1 MELWVLGANGT
12 YPTAGR
18 PTAGY
23 LLSHRDTRV
32 WIDAGSGT
40 FGGLLELMD
49 PADLDALI
57 ISHMH
62 VDHCAD
68 VFPLYHYL
76 RFGPV
81 DRPPLPL
88 IVPDGAV
95 ERLSAFLDSGGGSH
109 LAETFAPH
117 TPAPGEVVSLG
128 TMAFRF
134 GRSDHPVPTLQVRAE
149 AEGRSITY
157 SADTGTGSDLVELA
171 AGANTLLA
179 EATFLGPDKPAPHHL
194 TATEAGQIARQAGV
208 ERLILTHLMP
218 TLDPQQSIAEAAA
231 VFGGDVMVAAPN
243 LEVLI

>member
-1 MELWVLGANGT
+1 MDLWVLGANGT

-23 LLSHRDTRV
+23 LLSHDETRV

-49 PADLDALI
+49 PVDLDALI
-57 ISHMH
+57 ISHLH

-81 DRPPLPL
+81 EREPLPL
-88 IVPDGAV
+88 ILPAGAV
-95 ERLSAFLDSGGGSH
+95 DRLDSFLDSGGGSH
-109 LAETFAPH
+109 LADAFDLVTPGTAPLERGSM
-117 TPAPGEVVSLG
+117 TL
-128 TMAFRF
+128 RF
-134 GRSDHPVPTLQVRAE
+134 GSADHPVPTLQVRVE
-149 AEGRSITY
+149 AGGRSFAY
-157 SADTGTGSDLVELA
+157 SADTGTGSKLTSLA
-171 AGANTLLA
+171 GGANTLLC
-179 EATFLGPDKPAPHHL
+179 EASFQGSDKPAPHHL
-194 TATEAGQIARQAGV
+194 TASEAGEIAEKAGV

-218 TLDPQQSIAEAAA
+218 TLDPQQSITEAAA
-231 VFGGDVMVAAPN
+231 HFGGDVMMAGPG

>member
-23 LLSHRDTRV
+23 LLSAGDTRV
-32 WIDAGSGT
+32 WVDAGSGT
-40 FGGLLELMD
+40 FDALLHLMD

-68 VFPLYHYL
+68 VLPLYHYL

-88 IVPDGAV
+88 IVPEGAV
-95 ERLSAFLDSGGGSH
+95 TRLAAFVDSGGGAH
-109 LAETFAPH
+109 LGDVFDPV
-117 TPAPGEVVSLG
+117 TPSAQPIEVGSM
-128 TMAFRF
+128 TFRF
-134 GRSDHPVPTLQVRAE
+134 GPADHPVPTLQMRVGDG
-149 AEGRSITY
+149 GRSLAY
-157 SADTGTGSDLVELA
+157 SADTGTGSDLAMLA
-171 AGANTLLA
+171 SGANTLLA
-179 EATFLGPDKPAPHHL
+179 EASFQGEDKPAPHHL
-194 TATEAGQIARQAGV
+194 TAAEAGGIAQQAGV

-218 TLDPQQSIAEAAA
+218 TLDPQQSITEAAA
-231 VFGGDVMVAAPN
+231 VFGGDVMVAAPG